1 MSSKATVTSVV
12 GVIVAALV
20 GVYMYV
26 YALKDVIN
34 NVTLLPGI
42 AGTLMQ
48 NLFVIMYFLAIA
60 LLPIAI
66 LYKAIKGSGK

>member
-1 MSSKATVTSVV
+1 
-12 GVIVAALV
+12 
-20 GVYMYV
+20 MYV

-34 NVTLLPGI
+34 NATLLPGI
-42 AGTLMQ
+42 SGTLMQ

-66 LYKAIKGSGK
+66 LYKSIKGSGK